1 MADRNPIWGDQQQ
14 HTRASQVVAES
25 VGRRCWLHAA
35 ACVLPGA
42 VVPAAT
48 FVPVARNRRMPDR
61 HGHGRWIS
69 AQTRGAACAAARL
82 LAVCLCWNRFLCS
95 AVAGRIRHSG
105 EKTIV

>member
-48 FVPVARNRRMPDR
+48 FVPVARNRRIP
-61 HGHGRWIS
+61 
-69 AQTRGAACAAARL
+69 
-82 LAVCLCWNRFLCS
+82 V
-95 AVAGRIRHSG
+95 
-105 EKTIV
+105 